1 MKVKELISAM
11 DNIVELVHLIYT
23 DTDGVQFLSNLGAHE
38 TFSIPEKYENYEVS
52 HFYIYDVEGNTHVD
66 IAVKK

>member
-1 MKVKELISAM
+1 MKVKDLINAM

-23 DTDGVQFLSNLGAHE
+23 DGVQVLSNLGAHE

-52 HFYIYDVEGNTHVD
+52 HFYVYDVDGNTHVD